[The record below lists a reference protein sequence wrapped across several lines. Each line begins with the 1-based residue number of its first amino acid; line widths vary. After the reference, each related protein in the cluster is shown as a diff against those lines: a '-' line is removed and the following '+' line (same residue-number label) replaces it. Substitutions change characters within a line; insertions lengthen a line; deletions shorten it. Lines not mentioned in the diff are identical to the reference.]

1 VIGAFTRGP
10 GRSVA
15 IELHSVEARLLA
27 DLFESLRELL
37 GNDDGAGGGSTAGAD
52 PLAEQLGLS
61 GLDDG
66 TAAAAPRDPA
76 LARLLPDAYP
86 EDPEASAE
94 FRRFTRGDLTAQRR
108 DRAETAARTL
118 NRTSDGGRLTLQ
130 PDESAAWLGALN
142 DLRLVLGTRLEITE
156 DGQEPGEG
164 LHRDDP
170 RSTTVPIYQY
180 LGFLQETLIEAMS
193 G

>member
-1 VIGAFTRGP
+1 MIGAFTRGP
-10 GRSVA
+10 GSTVA

-27 DLFESLRELL
+27 DLFDSLRELL
-37 GNDDGAGGGSTAGAD
+37 GHEDDGAAQKSTD
-52 PLAEQLGLS
+52 PLAEQLGLA
-61 GLDDG
+61 GLGDE
-66 TAAAAPRDPA
+66 TAARAPRDPA

-86 EDPEASAE
+86 DDPEASAE
-94 FRRFTRGDLTAQRR
+94 FRRYTRGDLTTQRR
-108 DRAETAARTL
+108 ERAETAARTL
-118 NRTSDGGRLTLQ
+118 GRTADGGRLTLQ
-130 PDESAAWLGALN
+130 QDESAAWLGALN

-156 DGQEPGEG
+156 DGQEPGDG
-164 LHRDDP
+164 LDRNDP

>member
-10 GRSVA
+10 GRTVA

-27 DLFESLRELL
+27 DLFESLCELL
-37 GNDDGAGGGSTAGAD
+37 GHEDDEGGATRD
-52 PLAEQLGLS
+52 PLAEQLGLA
-61 GLDDG
+61 GLGD
-66 TAAAAPRDPA
+66 TSTAAAPRDPA

-86 EDPEASAE
+86 DDPEASAE
-94 FRRFTRGDLTAQRR
+94 FRRFTRGDLNVQRK
-108 DRAETAARTL
+108 DRAETAARSL
-118 NRTSDGGRLTLQ
+118 GRSADGGRLTLE

-164 LHRDDP
+164 LDRDDP

>member
-1 VIGAFTRGP
+1 
-10 GRSVA
+10 VA

-27 DLFESLRELL
+27 DLFESLCDLL
-37 GNDDGAGGGSTAGAD
+37 GNEDGEESKPDAD

-61 GLDDG
+61 GLGDG

-86 EDPEASAE
+86 DDPEASAE

-108 DRAETAARTL
+108 ERAETAVRTL
-118 NRTSDGGRLTLQ
+118 DRTSDGGRLTLQ

-142 DLRLVLGTRLEITE
+142 DLRLVLGTRLEIVR

-164 LHRDDP
+164 LNRDDP

-193 G
+193 A

>member
-1 VIGAFTRGP
+1 MIGAFTRGP
-10 GRSVA
+10 GRTVA

-37 GNDDGAGGGSTAGAD
+37 GNEDGGGSGASVD

-66 TAAAAPRDPA
+66 TAATAPRDPA

-108 DRAETAARTL
+108 ERAETAARTL
-118 NRTSDGGRLTLQ
+118 DRTSDGGRLTLQ

-164 LHRDDP
+164 LDRDDP